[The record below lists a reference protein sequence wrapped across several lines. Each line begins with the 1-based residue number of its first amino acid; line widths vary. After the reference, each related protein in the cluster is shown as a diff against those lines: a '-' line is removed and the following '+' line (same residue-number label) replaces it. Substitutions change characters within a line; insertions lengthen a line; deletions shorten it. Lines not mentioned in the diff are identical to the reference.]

1 MTAETSGIVD
11 RARRFFRTHGPEGV
25 ASAYVFGSRGR
36 GEAHRESD
44 LDVGVVFDRE
54 LLPDADGR
62 SRAAIDLSSELIGA
76 VHLNDVQV
84 VSLIDAPPE
93 LAATALRE
101 GRRIHRADAETD
113 RREAR
118 RILLLE
124 ADLRPFL
131 RRTRRQKLEVLGK

>member
-1 MTAETSGIVD
+1 VTADTSEIVE
-11 RARRFFRTHGPEGV
+11 RARRFFRTRRPEGV

-36 GEAHRESD
+36 GESHPESD

-54 LLPDADGR
+54 LLPDADDR
-62 SRAAIDLSSELIGA
+62 SRASIDLSSELIGA

-101 GRRIHRADAETD
+101 GRRIYRTYAETD
-113 RREAR
+113 RQEAR
-118 RILLLE
+118 RILLLD
-124 ADLRPFL
+124 ADLQPFL
-131 RRTRRQKLEVLGK
+131 RRTRRRKLEVLGR